1 MKSLSIPIE
10 NYNIDVSEPQERWQN
25 SVNNKL
31 KDITRKPRNVAGNS
45 YKKLY
50 FQELDRTQTVSQQ
63 TLESQSGFYSIS
75 GDFFFPFNYNYLPK
89 PQKLANINSVLLDVN
104 VVANIMDDGG
114 YSPPGG
120 ISDFTID
127 FYLSLY
133 VFEVTSGNLYPS
145 LLSTDSLQRFET
157 AKMVSIPFT
166 FSISASDVLGFTISN
181 SSRQFNLFDTINRSN
196 VAGTQTP
203 DFTTDS
209 TKITPAQLEL
219 LTTNNTTLV
228 SIFGY
233 DETQYTALSAANKSL
248 FDDMFNLGLGGG
260 TLNLV
265 GLGVES
271 EINYFGTLASFVPV

>member
-31 KDITRKPRNVAGNS
+31 KDITRKPRNVAGNC

-50 FQELDRTQTVSQQ
+50 FQELDRTQTVFQQ
-63 TLESQSGFYSIS
+63 ALESQSGFYSIS

-104 VVANIMDDGG
+104 VVANIIDAGG

-120 ISDFTID
+120 ISNFTID

-133 VFEVTSGNLYPS
+133 VFEVTDGNLYPS
-145 LLSTDSLQRFET
+145 SLSTDILKRFEI

-166 FSISASDVLGFTISN
+166 FSILASDPLGFTIGNPSQ
-181 SSRQFNLFDTINRSN
+181 QFNLFDTAERAIIDNIGS
-196 VAGTQTP
+196 P
-203 DFTTDS
+203 DFTTNP

-233 DETQYTALSAANKSL
+233 NETQYTALSAANKSL

-265 GLGVES
+265 GLGVEG